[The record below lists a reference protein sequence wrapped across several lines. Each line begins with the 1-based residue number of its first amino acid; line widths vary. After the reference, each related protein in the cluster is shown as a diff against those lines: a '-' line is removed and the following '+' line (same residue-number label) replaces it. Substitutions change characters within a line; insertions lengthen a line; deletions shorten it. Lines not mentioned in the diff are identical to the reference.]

1 MSNLFPRWCDHTMSI
16 PDMAKYIAHRA
27 RKHRRVWQG
36 TAKTIPPTI
45 EQDVADELRKAADD
59 GWKVSHSS
67 SCKVKGYA
75 YNLLCAAIENHDRWY
90 KEEIANDH
98 AIIHPVLLSKLKKVI
113 PFGAILIAILGELLY
128 NHQPWIG
135 GIIMVLAAI
144 ALVLDFVAIL
154 WDLPHPYR
162 KPRITARHKSSKVS
176 NDTKYRI
183 AIGVLEIIALV
194 LLVVMITT
202 NG

>member
-1 MSNLFPRWCDHTMSI
+1 MRNLYEAMSI
-16 PDMAKYIAHRA
+16 PDLAKLIAYMARRHRKA
-27 RKHRRVWQG
+27 WQV
-36 TAKTIPPTI
+36 TAKGIPSSI
-45 EQDVADELRKAADD
+45 EEDLVHELEQASQNNWRMPKQN
-59 GWKVSHSS
+59 
-67 SCKVKGYA
+67 SCEVKDYA
-75 YNLLCAAIENHDRWY
+75 YNLLCAAIMDHDQWY
-90 KEEIANDH
+90 KEEIADDH

-113 PFGAILIAILGELLY
+113 PFGAILIAILGGLLY

-144 ALVLDFVAIL
+144 ALVLDFVAML

-162 KPRITARHKSSKVS
+162 KTRIATRHKSSKVS

-183 AIGVLEIIALV
+183 VIGVLATIVLV